1 MTRQIHVCFF
11 VISLLLLAAGCGSQ
25 PDEVDSDVNSIEF
38 SQTGMASYYG
48 VGDGFHG
55 RRTANGEIFDAYGMT
70 AAHKTLKFGTCLI
83 VTNLYNGKKVKV
95 RINDRGPYSGGR
107 ILDLSYGA
115 AQAIGMV
122 SSGTARIKM
131 DAASCKS
138 GVVYEADK
146 TPVTDNA
153 LCEVYLSMA
162 QQSSVELRVTI
173 QSRVSGQERP
183 CGRKVNVMKMTAN
196 GESEVVD
203 SVEMT
208 TGDGR
213 KSVTLK
219 LSNIANSKQL
229 TAVAVD
235 SQGKAMGQ
243 SERKELQINT
253 TL

>member
-1 MTRQIHVCFF
+1 
-11 VISLLLLAAGCGSQ
+11 
-25 PDEVDSDVNSIEF
+25 
-38 SQTGMASYYG
+38 
-48 VGDGFHG
+48 
-55 RRTANGEIFDAYGMT
+55 
-70 AAHKTLKFGTCLI
+70 
-83 VTNLYNGKKVKV
+83 
-95 RINDRGPYSGGR
+95 
-107 ILDLSYGA
+107 
-115 AQAIGMV
+115 
-122 SSGTARIKM
+122 
-131 DAASCKS
+131 
-138 GVVYEADK
+138 
-146 TPVTDNA
+146 
-153 LCEVYLSMA
+153 MA

-219 LSNIANSKQL
+219 LSNIADSKQL